1 MGVMGSHLTEL
12 NLVFNSLVSKTMY
25 KVQPLR
31 PHGSVSASW
40 NMFWAIARVNP
51 LGKSTSPTDR
61 WVLLAVLNSASSL
74 LERASI
80 KAASSVSG
88 YSVGS
93 HSASETIE
101 KKN

>member
-1 MGVMGSHLTEL
+1 
-12 NLVFNSLVSKTMY
+12 
-25 KVQPLR
+25 
-31 PHGSVSASW
+31 
-40 NMFWAIARVNP
+40 MFWAIARVNP

-80 KAASSVSG
+80 KAESSVSG

-101 KKN
+101 KKKISMI